1 MRISDGELKK
11 LLLDSGLVKEEALN
25 EAMPKEGGEEPL
37 QSIVLKKKLVSEK
50 DLVKLYAK
58 SIDVPYIELTDI
70 KVPREL
76 LLKIP
81 ERIARKYQVVLFG
94 TEEDQLQLAMADPE
108 DFQAADFI
116 SKQVGGKIKTYIAT
130 AQDILGL
137 VDQYKGN
144 ISNEITKAIKD

>member
-11 LLLDSGLVKEEALN
+11 LLLDSGLVKPEALN
-25 EAMPKEGGEEPL
+25 DAMPKDGDKESL
-37 QSIVLKKKLVSEK
+37 QSIVLKKKLVAEK

-58 SIDVPYIELTDI
+58 SIDTPYVELSDI
-70 KVPREL
+70 KIPREI

-94 TEEDQLQLAMADPE
+94 VEEDQLQLAMADPE

-116 SKQVGGKIKTYIAT
+116 TKQVGGK
-130 AQDILGL
+130 
-137 VDQYKGN
+137 
-144 ISNEITKAIKD
+144 